1 MNFFM
6 YQLMSE
12 KNRSYLIYLQV
23 KNMYQRVANQNESL
37 KGLWAAKMNLKGQA
51 ILATDDDLA
60 VYDWK
65 LKALE
70 NELERRK
77 DVGRQF
83 EEILIRQKEL
93 MSGLVKIMDVRIQ
106 IHWWAGITTIS
117 KNHFVFDIK

>member
-1 MNFFM
+1 
-6 YQLMSE
+6 
-12 KNRSYLIYLQV
+12 
-23 KNMYQRVANQNESL
+23 
-37 KGLWAAKMNLKGQA
+37 
-51 ILATDDDLA
+51 LATDDDLA

-93 MSGLVKIMDVRIQ
+93 MIDDEKC
-106 IHWWAGITTIS
+106 
-117 KNHFVFDIK
+117 

>member
-1 MNFFM
+1 
-6 YQLMSE
+6 
-12 KNRSYLIYLQV
+12 
-23 KNMYQRVANQNESL
+23 MYQRVANQNESL

-93 MSGLVKIMDVRIQ
+93 MIDDEKCREKHQVRDS
-106 IHWWAGITTIS
+106 HYITQS
-117 KNHFVFDIK
+117 KLINWYIKKFIK